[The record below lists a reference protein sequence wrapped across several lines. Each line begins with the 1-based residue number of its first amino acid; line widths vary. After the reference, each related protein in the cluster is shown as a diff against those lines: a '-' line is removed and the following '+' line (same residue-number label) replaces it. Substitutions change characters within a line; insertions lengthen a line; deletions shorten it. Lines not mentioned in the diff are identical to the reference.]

1 MRKRQAEH
9 EPLIDRLG
17 SLGVDDAEAIEASM
31 PAQHTQRWVAARV
44 AAPPAS
50 SPASSPDTQ
59 RDAPPATQPATQRD
73 APPPPS
79 DAAVHRMG
87 VAAAVGALRAH
98 VAVARVAEE
107 SCAQLAALCHLSGG
121 QG

>member
-1 MRKRQAEH
+1 
-9 EPLIDRLG
+9 
-17 SLGVDDAEAIEASM
+17 M

-44 AAPPAS
+44 ASPPAS
-50 SPASSPDTQ
+50 SPASSPGTQ
-59 RDAPPATQPATQRD
+59 RGAPPATQPATQRD
-73 APPPPS
+73 APPPS

-107 SCAQLAALCHLSGG
+107 SCAQLAALCRLSGG

>member
-44 AAPPAS
+44 APPPAS
-50 SPASSPDTQ
+50 SH
-59 RDAPPATQPATQRD
+59 ATATQRD
-73 APPPPS
+73 APPPS
-79 DAAVHRMG
+79 DAEMRRMG

-98 VAVARVAEE
+98 VVVARVAEE

>member
-9 EPLIDRLG
+9 EPLIDRLR
-17 SLGVDDAEAIEASM
+17 SLGVYDAEAIEASM

-44 AAPPAS
+44 APPPDS

-59 RDAPPATQPATQRD
+59 RDA
-73 APPPPS
+73 PPPS

-121 QG
+121 QE